1 MNNSKV
7 DCFQPEVAIAPGET
21 LRETIE
27 YINMTQI
34 ELSTRTG
41 LAPKTIN
48 EIIKGKSSITA
59 ETALKLERCLGVSA
73 KFWINLESNYVE
85 TKARIK
91 SEQELKLEEN
101 YLEKFSCYRELVTLG
116 YVSNVKNS
124 LDKVKELLRFFG
136 VDSLSYV
143 KQLEAVAFR
152 KLKNTDK
159 YWNINIK
166 GIPNKNVPDETKI
179 LNNISTCRG
188 YYFHVYD
195 NSSLH
200 WEDTGKTPKVLK
212 LEIPHNAFVLV
223 SIRVDD
229 EI

>member
-1 MNNSKV
+1 MNSSKV

-101 YLEKFSCYRELVTLG
+101 YLEKF
-116 YVSNVKNS
+116 
-124 LDKVKELLRFFG
+124 
-136 VDSLSYV
+136 
-143 KQLEAVAFR
+143 
-152 KLKNTDK
+152 
-159 YWNINIK
+159 
-166 GIPNKNVPDETKI
+166 
-179 LNNISTCRG
+179 
-188 YYFHVYD
+188 
-195 NSSLH
+195 
-200 WEDTGKTPKVLK
+200 
-212 LEIPHNAFVLV
+212 
-223 SIRVDD
+223 
-229 EI
+229 